1 MLEQEGNRVI
11 PIFPLQRVVFPD
23 SVLRLQIFEQ
33 RYLDMIAKQL
43 SQQQGFGVTLIK
55 KGNEAGIPATPF
67 EFGTYVEIVDFDQKD
82 NGLLLITCLGQ
93 KRFRINSQTVM
104 PDKLVTANVSWLE
117 PLKQRA
123 ITDDQSELLHL
134 LSDLSKHPQVDI
146 LDVPERWTELGF
158 VLERLTEYMP
168 ITEKQKQAV
177 LEESDLD
184 TRIAMLYQMLGWL
197 K

>member
-1 MLEQEGNRVI
+1 MPEQEANRVI

-43 SQQQGFGVTLIK
+43 SHQQGFGVTLIK

-93 KRFRINSQTVM
+93 KRFRINSQTIM
-104 PDKLVTANVSWLE
+104 PDKLITANVSWLDDI
-117 PLKQRA
+117 PHRA
-123 ITDDQSELLHL
+123 MTDDQSELVHL

-168 ITEKQKQAV
+168 ISERQKQAV
-177 LEESDLD
+177 LEESNLD

-197 K
+197 A

>member
-1 MLEQEGNRVI
+1 MPEQEANRVI

-82 NGLLLITCLGQ
+82 NGLLLITCIGQ
-93 KRFRINSQTVM
+93 QRFRINSQTVM
-104 PDKLVTANVSWLE
+104 PDKLITANVSLLD

>member
-1 MLEQEGNRVI
+1 MPDQEANRVI

-33 RYLDMIAKQL
+33 RYLDMIARQL

-82 NGLLLITCLGQ
+82 NGLLLITCVGQ

-104 PDKLVTANVSWLE
+104 PDKLITANVSWLE

-123 ITDDQSELLHL
+123 MTDDQSELLHL

-168 ITEKQKQAV
+168 ITERQKQAV

-197 K
+197 A

>member
-1 MLEQEGNRVI
+1 MPDPDVNRVI

-33 RYLDMIAKQL
+33 RYLDMIARQL

-67 EFGTYVEIVDFDQKD
+67 EYGTYVEIVDFDQRD
-82 NGLLLITCLGQ
+82 NGLLLITCVGKQ
-93 KRFRINSQTVM
+93 RFRINSQTIM
-104 PDKLVTANVSWLE
+104 PDKLITANVSWLE
-117 PLKQRA
+117 NVEQRSM
-123 ITDDQSELLHL
+123 TDDQSELVNL

-146 LDVPERWTELGF
+146 LDIPERWTELCF

-168 ITEKQKQAV
+168 ISERQKQAV
-177 LEESDLD
+177 LEENDLD

>member
-1 MLEQEGNRVI
+1 MPEQEANRVI

-43 SQQQGFGVTLIK
+43 SQKQGFGVTLIK

-82 NGLLLITCLGQ
+82 NGLLLITCIGQ
-93 KRFRINSQTVM
+93 QRFRINSQTVM
-104 PDKLVTANVSWLE
+104 PDKLITANVSWLD

>member
-1 MLEQEGNRVI
+1 MPKQEVNRVI

-67 EFGTYVEIVDFDQKD
+67 EYGTYVEIVDFDQKD
-82 NGLLLITCLGQ
+82 NGLLLITCVGQ
-93 KRFRINSQTVM
+93 QRFRINSQTIM
-104 PDKLVTANVSWLE
+104 PDRLITANVSWLDNIE
-117 PLKQRA
+117 QRA
-123 ITDDQSELLHL
+123 MTEDQSELVNL

-146 LDVPERWTELGF
+146 LDVPERWTELSF

-168 ITEKQKQAV
+168 ISERQKQAV
-177 LEESDLD
+177 LEESCLD
-184 TRIAMLYQMLGWL
+184 TRIAMLYQMLGWM

>member
-1 MLEQEGNRVI
+1 MPEQEGNRVI

-33 RYLDMIAKQL
+33 RYLDMIARQL

-104 PDKLVTANVSWLE
+104 PDKLITANVSWLD

-197 K
+197 A

>member
-1 MLEQEGNRVI
+1 MPDPDANRVI

-33 RYLDMIAKQL
+33 RYLDMIARQL

-82 NGLLLITCLGQ
+82 NGLLLITCVGKQ
-93 KRFRINSQTVM
+93 RFRINSQTIM
-104 PDKLVTANVSWLE
+104 PDKLITANVSWLDNVQ
-117 PLKQRA
+117 QRPM
-123 ITDDQSELLHL
+123 TDDQSELVNL

-146 LDVPERWTELGF
+146 LDIPERWTELSF

-168 ITEKQKQAV
+168 ISERQKQAV
-177 LEESDLD
+177 LEENDLD

>member
-1 MLEQEGNRVI
+1 MPEQEGNRVI

-33 RYLDMIAKQL
+33 RYLDMIARQL

-104 PDKLVTANVSWLE
+104 PDKLITANVSWLE
-117 PLKQRA
+117 PLRQRA
-123 ITDDQSELLHL
+123 VTDDQSELLHL

>member
-1 MLEQEGNRVI
+1 MPEQEANRVI

-82 NGLLLITCLGQ
+82 NGLLLITCIGQ
-93 KRFRINSQTVM
+93 QRFRINSQTVM
-104 PDKLVTANVSWLE
+104 PDKLITANVSWLD

>member
-1 MLEQEGNRVI
+1 MPEQEANRVI

-82 NGLLLITCLGQ
+82 NGLLLITCVGQ

-104 PDKLVTANVSWLE
+104 PDKLITANVSWLE

-123 ITDDQSELLHL
+123 MTDDQSELLHL

-168 ITEKQKQAV
+168 ITERQKQAV

-197 K
+197 A

>member
-1 MLEQEGNRVI
+1 VPEQEANRVI

-82 NGLLLITCLGQ
+82 NGLLLITCIGQ
-93 KRFRINSQTVM
+93 QRFRINSQTVM
-104 PDKLVTANVSWLE
+104 PDKLITANVSWLD

>member
-1 MLEQEGNRVI
+1 MPDQEANRVI

-33 RYLDMIAKQL
+33 RYLDMIARQL

-55 KGNEAGIPATPF
+55 KGNESGIPATPF

-82 NGLLLITCLGQ
+82 NGLLLITCVGQ

-104 PDKLVTANVSWLE
+104 PDKLITANVSWLE

-123 ITDDQSELLHL
+123 MTDDQSELLHL
-134 LSDLSKHPQVDI
+134 LRDLSKHPQVDI

-168 ITEKQKQAV
+168 ITERQKQAV

-197 K
+197 A

>member
-1 MLEQEGNRVI
+1 MPEQEANRVI

-82 NGLLLITCLGQ
+82 NGLLLITCVGQ

-104 PDKLVTANVSWLE
+104 PDKLITANVSWLD

-123 ITDDQSELLHL
+123 MTDDQSELLHL

-197 K
+197 S

>member
-1 MLEQEGNRVI
+1 MPKSEANQVI

-82 NGLLLITCLGQ
+82 NGLLLITCVGQ

-104 PDKLVTANVSWLE
+104 PDKLITANVSWLD

-123 ITDDQSELLHL
+123 MTDDQSELLHL

-197 K
+197 S